1 MKNAIFGI
9 IVIIFSIILAFLAA
23 EIFLRVTNKSPV
35 KSTWLEMHNRGFMMN
50 RASIDALYTL
60 DDRSVRKSISEMRT
74 RGSAPDTNDLNIFVM
89 GDSFTFGLLLEE
101 QDTFVELLNE
111 RVESE
116 APDSGVRFI
125 NAGVGGTGLAD
136 WVAQLD
142 EFRDVWP
149 MDGILIVHNY
159 DDFLRMLAKNL
170 YVAQPDSTLLHSMRW
185 VENPIKRSFDRS
197 SVWKSLQENS
207 RLASLLQNYLW
218 SSFYFSDIIYGPDS
232 DPELPR
238 MPEYE
243 WEHEYA
249 EYAIT
254 LTSKLYERLAE
265 LADELDIPLW
275 VGTTGYL
282 YDDNLTDINREV
294 ISELGEIL
302 EKQGIP
308 YKDIT
313 PALSEKVDG
322 DFARITIPR
331 DTHPNE
337 EGSAMVAELLWEQLL
352 RDLIFKSSL

>member
-1 MKNAIFGI
+1 MKNAIFGLI
-9 IVIIFSIILAFLAA
+9 IIIFSIVLALLAA
-23 EIFLRVTNKSPV
+23 EAFLRLSDRSPV
-35 KSTWLEMHNRGFMMN
+35 KSTWLEMHERGFMMN
-50 RASIDALYTL
+50 RASVDALYTL
-60 DDRSVRKSISEMRT
+60 DDRSVRKSISQLRT
-74 RGSAPDTNDLNIFVM
+74 RGLAPNSDDLNIFVM

-101 QDTFVELLNE
+101 QDTFVELLNR
-111 RVESE
+111 RVELE

-136 WVAQLD
+136 WVAQLH
-142 EFRDVWP
+142 EFQDDWP
-149 MDGILIVHNY
+149 MDGILIIHNY
-159 DDFLRMLAKNL
+159 DDFMRMLAKNL

-185 VENPIKRSFDRS
+185 VENPVKRSFDQSRL
-197 SVWKSLQENS
+197 WKSLQENS

-218 SSFYFSDIIYGPDS
+218 SSIYFTDIIYGSDP

-249 EYAIT
+249 SYAIT
-254 LTSKLYERLAE
+254 LTDKLYEKLAE

-282 YDDNLTDINREV
+282 YEENLTDINREV
-294 ISELGEIL
+294 ILELDSIFERH
-302 EKQGIP
+302 GIP
-308 YKDIT
+308 YADIT

-337 EGSAMVAELLWEQLL
+337 EGAAMIAEQLWEQLL
-352 RDLIFKSSL
+352 RDLIYESSL